1 MSEIPVLRTL
11 HVLGA
16 VLLLG
21 NVIVTGLWAALLWRE
36 RAGIAY
42 RRVARV
48 ILWADLAFTVLGG
61 TLLTMTGIMLVI
73 GGSYDWRATPWIV
86 HGILALG
93 VGTAIWLGV
102 LVPDQFRMARWNDDD
117 PRYAG
122 TFRRWTI
129 VGWGTTLLLLFGL
142 WAMVSKS

>member
-1 MSEIPVLRTL
+1 MSEIPLLRTL

-36 RAGIAY
+36 RAGFSY

-73 GGSYDWRATPWIV
+73 GGGYDWRTTPWIL

-93 VGTAIWLGV
+93 AGTLIWLVV
-102 LVPDQFRMARWNDDD
+102 LVPDQFRMARWQDDD
-117 PRYAG
+117 PRYVGA
-122 TFRRWTI
+122 FRRWTI